1 MNTHRRVPVALIV
14 IFVRRLFS
22 QFRCILRVQQS
33 TPYFELNRV
42 LGCTIPIN
50 GGFAKKGI
58 ALKRIKDRQKHQKF
72 VHSNQKQAKE
82 LPNSGIQFL
91 EQHVAAPSL
100 ILSPSLDICGKRK
113 SIKCRVMNFPT
124 LFLSF
129 LRFWMIE
136 LGSAMT

>member
-1 MNTHRRVPVALIV
+1 VNRFKTGKS
-14 IFVRRLFS
+14 LFG
-22 QFRCILRVQQS
+22 V
-33 TPYFELNRV
+33 
-42 LGCTIPIN
+42 
-50 GGFAKKGI
+50 
-58 ALKRIKDRQKHQKF
+58 KDRQKHQEF

-136 LGSAMT
+136 LDSAIDLRRILCSIWISNFYDISA